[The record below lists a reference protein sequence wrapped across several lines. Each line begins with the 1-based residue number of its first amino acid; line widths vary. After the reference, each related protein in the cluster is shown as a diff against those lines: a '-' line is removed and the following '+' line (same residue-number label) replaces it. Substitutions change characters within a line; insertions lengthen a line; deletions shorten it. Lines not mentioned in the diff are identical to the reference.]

1 MRFADIVFVWHLHD
15 ERQIAWHGRRH
26 SHEDG
31 LHEIHYFI
39 SGSGSFRNGSRT
51 WTIMS
56 GSLHLT
62 PPGTTHQIIATDERR
77 PITYYALL
85 FDAEADAELASL
97 LEGFGP
103 GAGPWDIGSS
113 RRFFFADL
121 LERRFSGREDLVR
134 SAVHLF
140 VAFLYELAAGTKQPR
155 DAADNAN
162 VEKALAIM
170 QGAIDRDLDLAE
182 IASRISLSREHFVRV
197 FSARMGMSPMKY
209 FGRLK
214 VEAARAMLS
223 STNMRINEI
232 ADRLCYSSQF
242 NFARTFRRLSGMSPS
257 EYRARCLQRADF
269 AEGPGQRYILP
280 RA

>member
-1 MRFADIVFVWHLHD
+1 MRFADIVFVWHLDD

-26 SHEDG
+26 SHGAG

-39 SGSGSFRNGSRT
+39 SGSGSFRNGGAT
-51 WTIMS
+51 WAIQA
-56 GSLHLT
+56 GSLHLSL
-62 PPGTTHQIIATDERR
+62 PGQTHQISATDPRR

-85 FDAEADAELASL
+85 FDAAGDEELGRLLDGLGRAER
-97 LEGFGP
+97 
-103 GAGPWDIGSS
+103 PWDIGTS

-121 LERRFSGREDLVR
+121 LERRFSGREELVR
-134 SAVHLF
+134 SAAHLF
-140 VAFLYELAAGTKQPR
+140 VAFLYELAAGASQPR

-182 IASRISLSREHFVRV
+182 IASRVSLSREHFVRV
-197 FSARMGMSPMKY
+197 FSGRMGMSPMKY

-242 NFARTFRRLSGMSPS
+242 NFARTFRRIAGMSPS

-269 AEGPGQRYILP
+269 SG
-280 RA
+280 